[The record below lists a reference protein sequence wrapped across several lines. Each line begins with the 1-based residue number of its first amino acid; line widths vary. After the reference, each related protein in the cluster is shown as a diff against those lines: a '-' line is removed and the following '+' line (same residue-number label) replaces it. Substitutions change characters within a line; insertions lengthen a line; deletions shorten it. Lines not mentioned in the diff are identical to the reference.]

1 MMEMVRKHKNSRKYL
16 RKLSTGKQEELNHE
30 LAPINTAKEMS
41 QKAKSEVLKNFKLTW
56 KENLSWL
63 VPTTNQ

>member
-1 MMEMVRKHKNSRKYL
+1 MEMVRKHKNSRKYL

-30 LAPINTAKEMS
+30 LAPINAAKEMS

-63 VPTTNQ
+63 VPTMNQ